1 MRKNSLSKSL
11 PPGVQKKREKL
22 GSLKDTEY
30 AGSNRVKNRLISVSV
45 YSTEYVIL
53 RGEVHLFH
61 DRAVEKHLQKSRQEL
76 PFIYLVM
83 GQVLWLFE
91 LTHSRPRES

>member
-1 MRKNSLSKSL
+1 MRGLTGLKI
-11 PPGVQKKREKL
+11 
-22 GSLKDTEY
+22 GSL
-30 AGSNRVKNRLISVSV
+30 SVSV